1 MKLELILV
9 LVNLVFGLDI
19 KTGLT
24 KIVEKS
30 KERLMGE
37 SVKLIQKAAQ
47 EVKSGVDR
55 VKKTLDMKEYMKQWR
70 LDNKEKTKDYNKQ
83 YHLKNREKL

>member
-30 KERLMGE
+30 KEKLMGE
-37 SVKLIQKAAQ
+37 SGKLIQKAAQ
-47 EVKSGVDR
+47 EVKSGVDQ
-55 VKKTLDMKEYMKQWR
+55 VKKISEKRKL
-70 LDNKEKTKDYNKQ
+70 NKLWY
-83 YHLKNREKL
+83 